1 MLIMRLLIFYSHY
14 NKGVIIATALVS
26 PVDEMWVLL
35 ANFDRKSLLASVALA
50 VTLCLPAL
58 WGPADAAPKFV
69 SCGGAAMLGGAQLNC
84 SHLDPK
90 KPSQLCNFSWTLLL
104 PNNVSQVVSGSFL
117 LPQGANNTIVYQG
130 SGFTGSLTMP
140 VILCQDQRRG

>member
-1 MLIMRLLIFYSHY
+1 MFYNVY
-14 NKGVIIATALVS
+14 NEGVMIATALIG
-26 PVDEMWVLL
+26 PVDEMWASCVK
-35 ANFDRKSLLASVALA
+35 FDLKSLLTVAALA
-50 VTLCLPAL
+50 IAGTVLGWAALSSPAK
-58 WGPADAAPKFV
+58 AAPKFV

-117 LPQGANNTIVYQG
+117 LPQGANNAIVYQG
-130 SGFTGSLTMP
+130 NGFTGSLTMP